1 MLIRYIINQRERKK
15 ILFAC
20 HVDETSGHM
29 GVTRTLARIKERYM
43 WHGMVKDV
51 KEMVSRFAY
60 ICPCILVHI
69 IVKFNT
75 YNYWDVNLVLYY
87 CYTYMYTKSQTGTP
101 SLNIYVFIL

>member
-1 MLIRYIINQRERKK
+1 MLIRYIINRRERKK

-51 KEMVSRFAY
+51 KEMVSRFAHLSLY
-60 ICPCILVHI
+60 FSAHNSQIQ
-69 IVKFNT
+69 
-75 YNYWDVNLVLYY
+75 YYWDVNLVLYY
-87 CYTYMYTKSQTGTP
+87 FYTYMYTKSQTGTP